1 MTMIVTNINEVKA
14 RLSEYLEAVSRGER
28 VVICKRNTPI
38 AELRAIVPVRTEL
51 RKVGGAAGRMTVRR
65 EFLPASTRGGPDR
78 LRGRHSCRRGLHCR
92 REAPVALRSGSN
104 SPAQVT
110 EEIVKLLL
118 DTCTFL
124 WIASSPAVVPPNVL
138 QQFRNPEND
147 VFLSAASS
155 WEIAIKHGLGRL
167 VLPEPPER
175 FVPAEREAHGIAPL
189 PIDEESTLHLSRL
202 PALHRDPFDRL
213 LVSQAIVHGLT
224 IVTPDPLVTQ
234 YPARTL
240 W

>member
-1 MTMIVTNINEVKA
+1 M
-14 RLSEYLEAVSRGER
+14 
-28 VVICKRNTPI
+28 
-38 AELRAIVPVRTEL
+38 
-51 RKVGGAAGRMTVRR
+51 
-65 EFLPASTRGGPDR
+65 
-78 LRGRHSCRRGLHCR
+78 
-92 REAPVALRSGSN
+92 
-104 SPAQVT
+104 
-110 EEIVKLLL
+110 KLLL

-124 WIASSPAVVPPNVL
+124 WIASSPALVPPNVL

-202 PALHRDPFDRL
+202 PSLHRDPFDRL

>member
-1 MTMIVTNINEVKA
+1 
-14 RLSEYLEAVSRGER
+14 
-28 VVICKRNTPI
+28 
-38 AELRAIVPVRTEL
+38 
-51 RKVGGAAGRMTVRR
+51 
-65 EFLPASTRGGPDR
+65 
-78 LRGRHSCRRGLHCR
+78 
-92 REAPVALRSGSN
+92 
-104 SPAQVT
+104 
-110 EEIVKLLL
+110 VKLLL

-124 WIASSPAVVPPNVL
+124 WIVSSPPAVPPDVL
-138 QQFRNPEND
+138 RQFQNPDND

-167 VLPEPPER
+167 ALPEPPER
-175 FVPAEREAHGIAPL
+175 FVPAEREAHGIAGL

-202 PALHRDPFDRL
+202 PVLHRDPFDRL

-234 YPARTL
+234 YPARTM